1 MIDSSAVTPGAMP
14 TGTRLGK
21 AGLARSVRTYRAD
34 GALASLVIAISIL
47 VIIWD
52 LFITLLRSMVF
63 TARDAVR
70 YRLIRGSYNTVMYRW
85 RWRIQEKLQLVL
97 RRRR

>member
-1 MIDSSAVTPGAMP
+1 
-14 TGTRLGK
+14 
-21 AGLARSVRTYRAD
+21 
-34 GALASLVIAISIL
+34 
-47 VIIWD
+47 
-52 LFITLLRSMVF
+52 VF